1 MSIKHVHI
9 FILACSAF
17 FGVQAKPYDDLMRA
31 MRDEAKRALSEL
43 QVESLQKPYYV
54 EYMLTMRNSESAK
67 ASLGG
72 IINTR
77 KGMSAVLTVG
87 IRVGTPKFD
96 NTNFFDVSLG
106 FFGSGDDEESFRNRR
121 IPIELDYS
129 TLRRELWLATDACY
143 KQSSE
148 LHAKKEAAIKNRLR
162 TDTTHDF
169 NPQGPSTFQDAEGF
183 ASFDLENI
191 QALVSE
197 LSRAFVN
204 HPSIASSTVSIENL
218 PETVLYVNTE
228 GREFIKTKHMT
239 GIEIVASGQC
249 QDGMPIAETYTAYAR
264 SFGDLPS
271 KDSLSKAT
279 TALIQSFEQAYA
291 SQKLEE
297 AYSGPIM
304 MEGQAAHE
312 FFAQIFAPQ
321 CIVQRPPLTD
331 RGVQDN
337 DRYTAFQNKIGG
349 RVLPEFLSITDN
361 PGLQQFDGTSLVGHY
376 AIDDEGTPAQSV
388 NLVEKGYLKTLLA
401 GRIPTKRIRSSNGH
415 SRGGAP
421 IYGVMQLTST
431 DKKKEVD
438 SKAMKAKMMSLCKAR
453 ELPYGIIIRKVLNQN
468 ILYTVLYEQTSGEF
482 PFAQGDSKLTVLE
495 AYKVFPDGKEER
507 VRGGELAGIGPA
519 LFKDILL
526 VGKKSRAYN
535 LLASSVVSSFLTGG
549 SQFVSASLIVPD
561 LLLEDIEFKP
571 LESDFPKPPLIA
583 SPMDK

>member
-1 MSIKHVHI
+1 MSTRY
-9 FILACSAF
+9 FPILILF
-17 FGVQAKPYDDLMRA
+17 FASIIGLQAKPHEDLMRA

-87 IRVGTPKFD
+87 IRVGNPKFD

-121 IPIELDYS
+121 IPIELDYAS
-129 TLRRELWLATDACY
+129 LRRELWLATDACY

-169 NPQGPSTFQDAEGF
+169 IPQGPSIAKDAEEF
-183 ASFDLENI
+183 APFDLDQV
-191 QALVSE
+191 QAIVKE
-197 LSRAFVN
+197 LSATFLN
-204 HPSIASSTVSIENL
+204 HPLISSSSVSIENL
-218 PETVLYVNTE
+218 PETVLFVNTE

-249 QDGMPIAETYTAYAR
+249 EDGMPIAETYTAYAR
-264 SFGDLPS
+264 SFSELPG
-271 KDSLSKAT
+271 KDSLSKS
-279 TALIQSFEQAYA
+279 TASLIQSFEQAYA
-291 SQKLEE
+291 SAKLEE

-304 MEGQAAHE
+304 VEGQAANE
-312 FFAQIFAPQ
+312 IFAQMFAPQ

-349 RVLPEFLSITDN
+349 RVLPEYLSVTDN
-361 PGLQQFDGTSLVGHY
+361 PGLQKHDGTSLVGHY

-388 NLVEKGYLKTLLA
+388 NLVEKGYLKTLLS
-401 GRIPTKRIRSSNGH
+401 GRTPTKRIRSSNGH

-431 DKKKEVD
+431 DKKKEVE
-438 SKAMKAKMMSLCKAR
+438 SKTMKAKMMSLCKAR
-453 ELPYGIIIRKVLNQN
+453 ELPYGIIIRKALNQN

-495 AYKVFPDGKEER
+495 AYKVFPDGREER
-507 VRGGELAGIGPA
+507 VRGGELAGLGPA
-519 LFKDILL
+519 SFKDIML

-549 SQFVSASLIVPD
+549 SQFVSASLIIPD
-561 LLLEDIEFKP
+561 LLFEDIEFRP

>member
-1 MSIKHVHI
+1 
-9 FILACSAF
+9 
-17 FGVQAKPYDDLMRA
+17 
-31 MRDEAKRALSEL
+31 
-43 QVESLQKPYYV
+43 
-54 EYMLTMRNSESAK
+54 
-67 ASLGG
+67 
-72 IINTR
+72 
-77 KGMSAVLTVG
+77 MSAVLTVG
-87 IRVGTPKFD
+87 IRVGNPKFD

-121 IPIELDYS
+121 IPIELDYAS
-129 TLRRELWLATDACY
+129 LRRELWLATDACY

-169 NPQGPSTFQDAEGF
+169 IPQGPSVIQDAEEF
-183 ASFDLENI
+183 APFDLEKV
-191 QALVSE
+191 QSLVKE
-197 LSRAFVN
+197 LSSSFLN
-204 HPSIASSTVSIENL
+204 HPTIASSTVSIENL
-218 PETVLYVNTE
+218 PETILYVNTE

-239 GIEIVASGQC
+239 GIEIIASGQC

-264 SFGDLPS
+264 SFGDLPG
-271 KDSLSKAT
+271 KDSLSKST
-279 TALIQSFEQAYA
+279 MSLIQSFEQAYA
-291 SQKLEE
+291 SAKLEE

-304 MEGQAAHE
+304 VEGQAANE
-312 FFAQIFAPQ
+312 IFAQIFAPQ

-349 RVLPEFLSITDN
+349 RVLPEYLSVTDN
-361 PGLQQFDGTSLVGHY
+361 PGLQKHDGTSLVGHY

-388 NLVEKGYLKTLLA
+388 NLVEKGYLKTLLS
-401 GRIPTKRIRSSNGH
+401 GRTPTKRIRSSNGH

-438 SKAMKAKMMSLCKAR
+438 SKAMKGKMISLCKAR
-453 ELPYGIIIRKVLNQN
+453 ELPYGIIIRKALNQN

-495 AYKVFPDGKEER
+495 AYKVFPDGREER
-507 VRGGELAGIGPA
+507 VRGGELAGISPA
-519 LFKDILL
+519 SFKDIML

-549 SQFVSASLIVPD
+549 SQFVSASLIIPD
-561 LLLEDIEFKP
+561 LLFEDIEFRP

>member
-1 MSIKHVHI
+1 MSTRYFHI
-9 FILACSAF
+9 LILF
-17 FGVQAKPYDDLMRA
+17 FGSIIGLQAKPHEDLMRA

-87 IRVGTPKFD
+87 IRVGNPKFD

-121 IPIELDYS
+121 IPIELDYAS
-129 TLRRELWLATDACY
+129 LRRELWLATDACY

-169 NPQGPSTFQDAEGF
+169 IPQGPSIFHDAEEF
-183 ASFDLENI
+183 APFDLEKV
-191 QALVSE
+191 QSLVKE
-197 LSRAFVN
+197 LSSSFLN
-204 HPSIASSTVSIENL
+204 HPTIASSTVSIENL
-218 PETVLYVNTE
+218 PETILYVNTE

-239 GIEIVASGQC
+239 GIEIIASGQC
-249 QDGMPIAETYTAYAR
+249 QDGMPIAETYTAYSR
-264 SFGDLPS
+264 SFGDLPG
-271 KDSLSKAT
+271 KDSLSKST
-279 TALIQSFEQAYA
+279 MSLIQSFEQAYA
-291 SQKLEE
+291 SAKLEE

-304 MEGQAAHE
+304 VEGQAANE
-312 FFAQIFAPQ
+312 IFAQMFAPQ

-349 RVLPEFLSITDN
+349 RVLPEYLSVTDN
-361 PGLQQFDGTSLVGHY
+361 PGLQKHDGTSLVGHY

-388 NLVEKGYLKTLLA
+388 NLVEKGYLKTLLS
-401 GRIPTKRIRSSNGH
+401 GRTPTKRIRSSNGH

-453 ELPYGIIIRKVLNQN
+453 ELPYGVIIRKALNQN

-495 AYKVFPDGKEER
+495 AYKVFPDGREER

-519 LFKDILL
+519 SFKDIML

-549 SQFVSASLIVPD
+549 SQFVSASLIIPD
-561 LLLEDIEFKP
+561 LLFEDIEFRP

>member
-1 MSIKHVHI
+1 MSIRNFHI
-9 FILACSAF
+9 IILF
-17 FGVQAKPYDDLMRA
+17 FGSIIGLQAKNHEDLMRA
-31 MRDEAKRALSEL
+31 MRDEAKRTLSEL

-87 IRVGTPKFD
+87 IRVGNPKFD

-121 IPIELDYS
+121 IPIELDYAS
-129 TLRRELWLATDACY
+129 LRRELWLATDACY

-169 NPQGPSTFQDAEGF
+169 IPQGPSIVQDAEEF
-183 ASFDLENI
+183 APFDLEKV
-191 QALVSE
+191 QLLAKE
-197 LSRAFVN
+197 LSSFLN

-218 PETVLYVNTE
+218 PETILYVNTE

-239 GIEIVASGQC
+239 GIEIIASGQC
-249 QDGMPIAETYTAYAR
+249 QDGMPIADTFTAYAR
-264 SFGDLPS
+264 SFGELPS
-271 KDSLSKAT
+271 KDSLLKSTMSLVK
-279 TALIQSFEQAYA
+279 SFEQAYA
-291 SQKLEE
+291 SAKLEE
-297 AYSGPIM
+297 AYSGPMIV
-304 MEGQAAHE
+304 EGQAANE
-312 FFAQIFAPQ
+312 IFAQMFAPH

-349 RVLPEFLSITDN
+349 RVLPEYLSVADN
-361 PGLQQFDGTSLVGHY
+361 PGLQKYDGTSLVGHY
-376 AIDDEGTPAQSV
+376 AIDDEGMPAQSV
-388 NLVEKGYLKTLLA
+388 NLVEKGYLKTLLS
-401 GRIPTKRIRSSNGH
+401 GRTPTKRIRSSNGH

-453 ELPYGIIIRKVLNQN
+453 ELPYGIIIRKALNQN

-495 AYKVFPDGKEER
+495 AYKVFPDGREER

-519 LFKDILL
+519 SFKDILL
-526 VGKKSRAYN
+526 IGRKSRAYN

-549 SQFVSASLIVPD
+549 SQFVSASLIIPD
-561 LLLEDIEFKP
+561 LLFEEIEFRP

>member
-1 MSIKHVHI
+1 
-9 FILACSAF
+9 
-17 FGVQAKPYDDLMRA
+17 
-31 MRDEAKRALSEL
+31 
-43 QVESLQKPYYV
+43 
-54 EYMLTMRNSESAK
+54 MRNSESAK

-87 IRVGTPKFD
+87 IRVGNPKFD

-121 IPIELDYS
+121 IPIELDYAS
-129 TLRRELWLATDACY
+129 LRRELWLATDACY

-169 NPQGPSTFQDAEGF
+169 IPQGPSIFQDAEEF
-183 ASFDLENI
+183 APFDLEKV
-191 QALVSE
+191 QLLVKE
-197 LSRAFVN
+197 LSSSFLN
-204 HPSIASSTVSIENL
+204 HPTIASSTVSIENL
-218 PETVLYVNTE
+218 PETILYVNTE

-239 GIEIVASGQC
+239 GIEIIASGQC
-249 QDGMPIAETYTAYAR
+249 LDGMPIAETYTAYAR
-264 SFGDLPS
+264 SFSELPG
-271 KDSLSKAT
+271 KDSLSKS
-279 TALIQSFEQAYA
+279 TASLIQSFEQAYA
-291 SQKLEE
+291 SAKLEE

-304 MEGQAAHE
+304 VEGQAANE
-312 FFAQIFAPQ
+312 IFAQIFAPQ

-349 RVLPEFLSITDN
+349 RVLPEYLSVTDN
-361 PGLQQFDGTSLVGHY
+361 PGLQKHDGTSLVGHY

-388 NLVEKGYLKTLLA
+388 NLVEKGYLKTLLS
-401 GRIPTKRIRSSNGH
+401 GRTPTKRIRASNGH

-421 IYGVMQLTST
+421 IYGIMQLTST

-453 ELPYGIIIRKVLNQN
+453 ELPYGIIIRKALNQN

-495 AYKVFPDGKEER
+495 AYKVFADGREER
-507 VRGGELAGIGPA
+507 VRGGELAGLGPA
-519 LFKDILL
+519 SFKDILL

-549 SQFVSASLIVPD
+549 SQFVSASLIIPD
-561 LLLEDIEFKP
+561 LLFEDIEFRP

>member
-1 MSIKHVHI
+1 MSTRYFHI
-9 FILACSAF
+9 LILF
-17 FGVQAKPYDDLMRA
+17 FASIIGLHAKPHEDLMRA

-87 IRVGTPKFD
+87 IRVGNPKFD

-121 IPIELDYS
+121 IPIELDYAS
-129 TLRRELWLATDACY
+129 LRRELWLATDACY

-169 NPQGPSTFQDAEGF
+169 IPQGPSIFQDAEEF
-183 ASFDLENI
+183 APFDLEKV
-191 QALVSE
+191 QLLVKE
-197 LSRAFVN
+197 LSSSFLN
-204 HPSIASSTVSIENL
+204 HPTIASSTVSIENL
-218 PETVLYVNTE
+218 PETILYVNTE

-239 GIEIVASGQC
+239 GIEIIASGQC
-249 QDGMPIAETYTAYAR
+249 LDGMPIAETYTAYAR
-264 SFGDLPS
+264 SFSELPG
-271 KDSLSKAT
+271 KDSLSKS
-279 TALIQSFEQAYA
+279 TASLIQSFEQAYA
-291 SQKLEE
+291 SAKLEE

-304 MEGQAAHE
+304 VEGQAANE
-312 FFAQIFAPQ
+312 IFAQMFAPQ

-349 RVLPEFLSITDN
+349 RVLPEYLSVTDN
-361 PGLQQFDGTSLVGHY
+361 PGLQKHDGTSLVGHY

-388 NLVEKGYLKTLLA
+388 NLVEKGYLKTLLS
-401 GRIPTKRIRSSNGH
+401 GRTPTKRIRSSNGH

-453 ELPYGIIIRKVLNQN
+453 ELPYGIIIRKALNQN

-495 AYKVFPDGKEER
+495 AYKVFPDGREER
-507 VRGGELAGIGPA
+507 VRGGELAGLGPA
-519 LFKDILL
+519 SFKDILL

-549 SQFVSASLIVPD
+549 SQFVSASLIIPD
-561 LLLEDIEFKP
+561 LLFEDIEFRP